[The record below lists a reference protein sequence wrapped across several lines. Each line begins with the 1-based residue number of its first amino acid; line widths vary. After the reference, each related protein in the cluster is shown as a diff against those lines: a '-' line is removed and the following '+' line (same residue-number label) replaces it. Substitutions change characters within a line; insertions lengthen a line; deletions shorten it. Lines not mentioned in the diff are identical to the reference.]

1 MINTSYSPYGSNT
14 GSGQGAGIN
23 EFLSKYNLIQQQ
35 QQTYIQST
43 PISELDEFLGSLT
56 TDKRNAVET
65 SQEYQAYK
73 GRLFE
78 KFLTYQIAMT
88 TNGSAFLGTVAGRK
102 MAQDLLDSA
111 QRVANNFE
119 SNSRNELEEMKD
131 LIMKQSS
138 EIQMLKSRLGQDAFS
153 NSQQASVINNDGVV
167 DFSAG
172 EPTTQNKPVKVK
184 KEVK

>member
-1 MINTSYSPYGSNT
+1 MINTSYSPYGST
-14 GSGQGAGIN
+14 AGSGQGSGISD
-23 EFLSKYNLIQQQ
+23 FLSKYNLIQQQ
-35 QQTYIQST
+35 QAQTFVQPT
-43 PISELDEFLGSLT
+43 PISELDEFLASLT

-88 TNGSAFLGTVAGRK
+88 SNGASFLGTVAGRK

-138 EIQMLKSRLGQDAFS
+138 EIQLLKSRLGQGES
-153 NSQQASVINNDGVV
+153 EPVI

-172 EPTTQNKPVKVK
+172 DPPPTKPIKVK